1 MIFLVQFGINKL
13 LLIFSKDHKLHSP
26 CRFIT
31 EFSFLNWFL
40 NYAVKNENRFLCSR
54 DFHHQILRLSVDVQV
69 LLFNL
74 VFLQYIACQTSVLDG
89 TRRMINEWE

>member
-1 MIFLVQFGINKL
+1 MIFFVQFGINKL
-13 LLIFSKDHKLHSP
+13 LLIQLFEL
-26 CRFIT
+26 I
-31 EFSFLNWFL
+31 L
-40 NYAVKNENRFLCSR
+40 NYAVKNENKFLCSR